1 MLTPLN
7 ICWSQRFGEILT
19 QNINYTPCLVLL
31 DSFISVAE
39 YRMRPLTETCQRQPI
54 TPYGDVSQ
62 KIFSET
68 KEQKSKR
75 LIRLMFLARETV
87 DYNQKV

>member
-7 ICWSQRFGEILT
+7 ICWSQRFGGILT
-19 QNINYTPCLVLL
+19 QNVYYTPCLVLL
-31 DSFISVAE
+31 DSFISVAQ
-39 YRMRPLTETCQRQPI
+39 YRMRPLTETCQQQPI

-87 DYNQKV
+87 GYNQKV